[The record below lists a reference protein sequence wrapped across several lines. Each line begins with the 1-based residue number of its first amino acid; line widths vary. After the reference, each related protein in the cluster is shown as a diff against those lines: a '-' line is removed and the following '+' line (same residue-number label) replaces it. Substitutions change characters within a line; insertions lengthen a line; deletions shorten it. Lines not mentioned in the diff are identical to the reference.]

1 MRSAAQYASVRMV
14 QAITESTNARCLLSR
29 YPVSCA
35 LADRNFTRLNIPSA
49 TRSCMPIRW
58 IWWSWTRYALD
69 ALSLYYAVLSSPR
82 LATVFLFQGG
92 QWCVAALCVPALRLS
107 LALLER
113 SFCDVDRAAFEP
125 LLGCWRADRCCLG
138 LNEMVLEHCCF
149 AAWRSKLALERA
161 GRRCC
166 AL

>member
-69 ALSLYYAVLSSPR
+69 ALSLHYAVLSSPR

-125 LLGCWRADRCCLG
+125 LHWKYADLLRTAPTD
-138 LNEMVLEHCCF
+138 EIDAFLEQTGG
-149 AAWRSKLALERA
+149 ATL
-161 GRRCC
+161 
-166 AL
+166 